1 MPLVQYPIDRLYG
14 YIVHRYRSRPLPTT
28 VPRTPYRRRCP
39 PRTLHAA
46 RRRAQ
51 RGSARQRTPTKPV
64 RTFWCSNF
72 DLVKDMTGV
81 DTTSLLPLLLLACGN
96 AAAATQPPLA
106 SFIATQHFA
115 P

>member
-1 MPLVQYPIDRLYG
+1 MGTEVYQYKKNI
-14 YIVHRYRSRPLPTT
+14 RYR
-28 VPRTPYRRRCP
+28 VPYRRCA
-39 PRTLHAA
+39 PRTALHGSNGACGG
-46 RRRAQ
+46 RRAQ
-51 RGSARQRTPTKPV
+51 RGSAQQRTPTTPV

-81 DTTSLLPLLLLACGN
+81 DTTSLLPLLLLAGGN
-96 AAAATQPPLA
+96 AAAATPPPLA